1 MKNVSFQS
9 PEVLSNRTD
18 RVLPLKWKSCING
31 LIYRLIRHRARCE
44 RRYRGC
50 GLYMR
55 CRRQWMAWAGLS
67 PWLRCILYTH
77 VRVGLSPRLPIASDT
92 INNQPAMSVS
102 VFGCTVKGRFAL
114 SPLALREHEFAHPFV
129 RTLRG
134 YSQLFCVSVKQP

>member
-1 MKNVSFQS
+1 MN
-9 PEVLSNRTD
+9 ED
-18 RVLPLKWKSCING
+18 IE
-31 LIYRLIRHRARCE
+31 A
-44 RRYRGC
+44 
-50 GLYMR
+50 
-55 CRRQWMAWAGLS
+55 AGFTCDVADNE
-67 PWLRCILYTH
+67 WREQDYHHGYELRCILYTH

-134 YSQLFCVSVKQP
+134 YSQLFLRQCETALALTREAGIVGFRR